1 MMSET
6 IDNVNELDL
15 HWKDA
20 EPDLGIASEGLCCK
34 DMDEIIRRIDEVK
47 SSVKKID
54 LNNQHALTEI
64 PSVFKECQLLEELN
78 ISHTEITVI
87 PQFIF
92 ALPNLRSLSCCCR
105 KLSAP
110 PAGLEKAKKL
120 ERLHIRINEG
130 WNFPEGLTS
139 LQELKTLIMDI
150 YSATDFPK
158 DMGVLKKLEN
168 LTIFIKYETG
178 TVQDLPVSFAKHP
191 ALKNIDI
198 GDHIFKNH
206 KNVDLEKNVKLL
218 SSCPALV
225 SLTISG
231 FTVNNHKGLSHL
243 AGLKELQLRHLIVEG
258 NVLNSITGLKNLEK
272 LNILGSEFKI
282 TELPDIFENFKE
294 LRTLSI
300 AGNFVKDLPPS
311 IYKLTKLTN
320 LEFGSCGITALD
332 ENIGNLKELEKIH
345 VYDNLLEKLPES
357 IYTLPHLSVL
367 NIEENIFKQQ
377 EIDAIK
383 QKLGVKGIEF
393 LSDGQGQR
401 RFIKKLRAVKDS
413 DKTDLPNYF
422 RLCLDAVNENLRSLK
437 YVNIKKLGSRYY
449 AEVCMHAVKKSCYA
463 LKDFDPSAL
472 GHPYYYLICMEAA
485 KTSEK
490 THILK
495 SIKDDLL
502 NNNEYIQVCIE
513 AALHNT
519 NADFLETVNHKR
531 LERTS
536 YERICWVAAL
546 RLPSTVTKMQNP
558 TEELRRLAEK
568 QGK

>member
-1 MMSET
+1 MIVMPEIKT
-6 IDNVNELDL
+6 DELDL

-34 DMDEIIRRIDEVK
+34 DMNEIITRIDKVK
-47 SSVKKID
+47 NSVKKIN

-64 PSVFKECQLLEELN
+64 PSVLKECELLEELN
-78 ISHTEITVI
+78 ISHTEITAI
-87 PQFIF
+87 PQFVF
-92 ALPNLRSLSCCCR
+92 TLPNLRSLSCCCR

-110 PAGLEKAKKL
+110 PAGFEKAKKL

-139 LQELKTLIMDI
+139 LQELKTLIIDI

-158 DMGVLKKLEN
+158 DMGVIKKLEN

-178 TVQDLPVSFAKHP
+178 TIQNLPASFAKHP

-218 SSCPALV
+218 STCPALV
-225 SLTISG
+225 SLTVSG
-231 FTVNNHKGLSHL
+231 FTVNDHKGLSHL
-243 AGLKELQLRHLIVEG
+243 TGLKELHLRHLITEG
-258 NVLNSITGLKNLEK
+258 NILNSIAGLINLEK

-282 TELPDIFENFKE
+282 TELPDIFENLKE
-294 LRTLSI
+294 LRSLSI
-300 AGNFVKDLPPS
+300 AGNFVKNIPPS
-311 IYKLTKLTN
+311 IYKLTKLTS
-320 LEFGSCGITALD
+320 LEIGSSGISVLG

-345 VYDNLLEKLPES
+345 VYDNILEKLPDA
-357 IYTLPHLSVL
+357 IYSLPRLAVL
-367 NIEENIFKQQ
+367 NIEENLFKQQ

-383 QKLGVKGIEF
+383 QKLDTQRVEF
-393 LSDGQGQR
+393 LFEGQGQR
-401 RFIKKLRAVKDS
+401 QFVKKLRALKDS
-413 DKTDLPNYF
+413 EETDLPAYF
-422 RLCLDAVNENLRSLK
+422 RLCLDAVNENIRALK

-449 AEVCMHAVKKSCYA
+449 AEVCLHAVRKTCYA
-463 LKDFDPSAL
+463 LKDIDPAAL
-472 GHPYYYLICMEAA
+472 GQPYYYFICMEAA
-485 KTSEK
+485 KRSEK

-495 SIKDDLL
+495 SISGDLL
-502 NNNEYIQVCIE
+502 TNSEYIQICIE

-531 LERTS
+531 LDRTT
-536 YERICWVAAL
+536 YERICWVAVL
-546 RLPSTVTKMQNP
+546 RQPSTISKMINP